1 MRKFPPPLRFSIPI
15 VLLLLGGLSSVYSFQ
30 REVALAER
38 RNEQN
43 VSNYTQFLGDHTSGI
58 LEYLYRRA
66 NGDGTD
72 LIISQLEDE
81 IDLKSAMMFD
91 EDDKVVLTTH
101 RELKGL
107 DVNQTPAKVN
117 HSYFDKVRQLQAGQ
131 VILSPDHK
139 SVQAFYPVALKAD
152 AGEILP
158 SKIGVLFL
166 DYDLTSLRLQTYSD
180 ALKRSL
186 ESTLV
191 FALLCAGVWFLF
203 EEILTRRAARLVSA
217 SNRLSEGDL
226 NVRAQL
232 QGSDELAMIST
243 AFDSMATM
251 MQHKT
256 EALESSQVD
265 LSNAKEALAEYN
277 RTLEQKVAQRT
288 AELAESIE
296 EARYAKAAAEEA
308 NKSKSLFLANM
319 SHELRTP
326 LNAIIGYSEMLQE
339 EMEDFGADELTPDLE
354 KIHGAGKHLLSLIND
369 ILDLSKVEAGRM
381 DLYLES
387 FDIGMLVE
395 EVKSTIHPLVEK
407 RNNNLI
413 VECDDSLG
421 SMSADLTKVRQC
433 LLNLLSNASKFT
445 ENGKILLRVLDKTDE
460 VEFSVS
466 DTGIG
471 MSASQQAKLF
481 QAFTQADASTTRKY
495 GGTGLGLAISKQF
508 CCLMGGDITVE
519 SQLRQGSTFTITLP
533 RQVQSIDEG
542 NSSIKST
549 QEESIVLPKVL
560 IIDDDPVVHDLMQ
573 RFLVK
578 QGFQVEVAHDGKE
591 GIEKALSCQPAAIIL
606 DVMMPNMDG
615 WSVLTTL
622 KTDTIL
628 AEIPVIMMTFVQEQN
643 LGYTLGASDY
653 LTKPLDRQQ
662 LGKVLQRH
670 ISKSPCREVLLVDD
684 DAMARMLMR
693 EQLEMSAYKVQEAE
707 SGIAALAHMEHSIPS
722 IIILDLLMPAMNGFE
737 FLHNLQQRPEYKD
750 IPVIVMT
757 AKDLTHEERGKL
769 TNNVQK
775 VFCKGV
781 CDLQTLLGNLQQFLS
796 SAISDQSNKV
806 ELPSSKLSSKVLVQ
820 KSNLLSEITPQ
831 KTSETEPINLGKS
844 TSLPVNTEISKPFSR
859 LHKQIK
865 KELSKNI
872 EELPHDDAA

>member
-15 VLLLLGGLSSVYSFQ
+15 VLLLLGSLSSIYSFQ

-91 EDDKVVLTTH
+91 EENKVVLTTH

-107 DVNQTPAKVN
+107 DINQTPAAVN
-117 HSYFDKVRQLQAGQ
+117 HQYFDKVRQLQAGQ

-265 LSNAKEALAEYN
+265 LSTAKEALAEYN

-339 EMEDFGADELTPDLE
+339 EMEDFGADELTPDLQ

-387 FDIGMLVE
+387 FDIVQLIE

-407 RNNNLI
+407 RNNQLI
-413 VECDDSLG
+413 LECEGSLG

-445 ENGKILLRVLDKTDE
+445 ENGKILLRVQGKANE
-460 VEFSVS
+460 VKFSVS

-471 MSASQQAKLF
+471 MSVSQQAKLF
-481 QAFTQADASTTRKY
+481 QAFSQADASTTRKY

-508 CCLMGGDITVE
+508 CGLMGGDITVE
-519 SQLRQGSTFTITLP
+519 SQLRKGSTFTIELP
-533 RQVQSIDEG
+533 RQVKPLDEA
-542 NSSIKST
+542 NSP
-549 QEESIVLPKVL
+549 QESLSKESIILPKVL
-560 IIDDDPVVHDLMQ
+560 IIDDDPVVHDLMS
-573 RFLVK
+573 RFLMK
-578 QGFQVEVAHDGKE
+578 QGFQVETASGGKE
-591 GIEKALSCQPAAIIL
+591 GLEKARHEQPAAIIL
-606 DVMMPNMDG
+606 DVMMPDMDG
-615 WSVLTTL
+615 WSVLSAL
-622 KTDTIL
+622 KTDEVL
-628 AEIPVIMMTFVQEQN
+628 VDIPVIMMTFIQDQN

-653 LTKPLDRQQ
+653 LTKPVDRQQ
-662 LGKVLQRH
+662 LSEVLQRH
-670 ISKSPCREVLLVDD
+670 ISKSSYGEILLVDD
-684 DAMARMLMR
+684 DATTRMLMR
-693 EQLEMSAYKVQEAE
+693 EQLEMHTYQVQEAK
-707 SGIAALAHMEHSIPS
+707 SGIEALAYLERFTPS
-722 IIILDLLMPAMNGFE
+722 VIILDLLMPAMNGFE

-750 IPVIVMT
+750 VPVIVMT
-757 AKDLTHEERGKL
+757 AKDLSLEERGKL
-769 TNNVQK
+769 TSNVQK

-781 CDLQTLLGNLQQFLS
+781 RDRQTLLEDVQQFLS
-796 SAISDQSNKV
+796 IVLSRQNKALTQSD
-806 ELPSSKLSSKVLVQ
+806 
-820 KSNLLSEITPQ
+820 SENQT
-831 KTSETEPINLGKS
+831 
-844 TSLPVNTEISKPFSR
+844 
-859 LHKQIK
+859 
-865 KELSKNI
+865 
-872 EELPHDDAA
+872 EELPIEASSRLSSNHTLNSTPRKTGGNTSFIATSERSEKSSLTHILMNEKSLNQVKEPPEDYAA

>member
-15 VLLLLGGLSSVYSFQ
+15 VLLLLGGLSSTYSFQ

-43 VSNYTQFLGDHTSGI
+43 VSSYTRFLGDHTSGI

-91 EDDKVVLTTH
+91 ETDRIVLTT
-101 RELKGL
+101 RQELRGL
-107 DVNQTPAKVN
+107 QIEDIPAIAN
-117 HSYFDKVRQLQAGQ
+117 DQYFQKVRQLQTGQ
-131 VILSPDHK
+131 VVLAADRK

-158 SKIGVLFL
+158 SKIGILFL
-166 DYDLTSLRLQTYSD
+166 DYDLTGLRLQTYSD

-226 NVRAQL
+226 TVRAQL

-243 AFDSMATM
+243 AFDRMASM
-251 MQHKT
+251 MQSKT

-277 RTLEQKVAQRT
+277 RTLEQKVEQRT

-296 EARYAKAAAEEA
+296 EAKQAKAAAEEA

-339 EMEDFGADELTPDLE
+339 EIEDFGADELTPDLE
-354 KIHGAGKHLLSLIND
+354 KIHGAGKHLLDLIND
-369 ILDLSKVEAGRM
+369 ILDLSKIEAGRM
-381 DLYLES
+381 DLYLED
-387 FDIGMLVE
+387 FDTFQLIE
-395 EVKSTIHPLVEK
+395 DVKSTIHPLVEK
-407 RNNNLI
+407 RKNQLI
-413 VECDDSLG
+413 VQCEGELG
-421 SMSADLTKVRQC
+421 SMRADLKKVRQC

-445 ENGKILLRVLDKTDE
+445 EKGKILLKVIATADK
-460 VEFSVS
+460 VYFAVS

-471 MSASQQAKLF
+471 MSPSQQMRLF

-508 CCLMGGDITVE
+508 CKLMGGDITVE
-519 SQLRQGSTFTITLP
+519 SQLRQGSIFTVELP
-533 RQVQSIDEG
+533 RQVTPLGEPEVAQTLMKE
-542 NSSIKST
+542 
-549 QEESIVLPKVL
+549 QESVILPRVLV
-560 IIDDDPVVHDLMQ
+560 IDDDPSVHDLMQ
-573 RFLVK
+573 RFLAK
-578 QGFQVEVAHDGKE
+578 QGFQVETAKGGRE
-591 GIEKALSCQPAAIIL
+591 GVEKARSRPPAAIVL
-606 DVMMPNMDG
+606 DVMMPDMDG

-622 KTDTIL
+622 KADTNL
-628 AEIPVIMMTFVQEQN
+628 SEIPVIMMTFVQEQN
-643 LGYTLGASDY
+643 LSYTLGASDY
-653 LTKPLDRQQ
+653 LTKPIDRQR
-662 LGKVLQRH
+662 LGEVLQRH
-670 ISKSPCREVLLVDD
+670 IVQPSYSDILVVDD
-684 DAMARMLMR
+684 DSMARTLMR
-693 EQLEMSAYKVQEAE
+693 EQLEMSAYRVREAD
-707 SGIAALAHMEHSIPS
+707 SGLEALAQMKSFIPS
-722 IIILDLLMPAMNGFE
+722 MIVLDLLMPFMNGFE
-737 FLHNLQQRPEYKD
+737 FLSHLEEEAEYRD
-750 IPVIVMT
+750 IPVIIVT
-757 AKDLTHEERGKL
+757 AKDLTHTERNCL
-769 TNNVQK
+769 TNNVRK
-775 VFCKGV
+775 VFYKGG
-781 CDLQTLLGNLQQFLS
+781 CDRQTLLTNIHQFLNR
-796 SAISDQSNKV
+796 AISHQNKIEAKSDSIGATLA
-806 ELPSSKLSSKVLVQ
+806 ELEPPGELATSC
-820 KSNLLSEITPQ
+820 SE
-831 KTSETEPINLGKS
+831 
-844 TSLPVNTEISKPFSR
+844 
-859 LHKQIK
+859 H
-865 KELSKNI
+865 
-872 EELPHDDAA
+872 